1 MTLDELAAT
10 VTSTSPDP
18 VVQRLASLLVLWKDD
33 DTSVQALRNDVER
46 YIGNTWIE
54 RTEVHKTVYA
64 LWSEFVNTAIN
75 SIGGMTMNERLFVFG
90 LTSEFDSASTDEQR
104 ERIYAKLL
112 AKP

>member
-10 VTSTSPDP
+10 VASTSPDP

-54 RTEVHKTVYA
+54 LTEVHKTVYA

-75 SIGGMTMNERLFVFG
+75 SIGGMTMDERLFFFD
-90 LTSEFDSASTDEQR
+90 LASEFDLASTDEQR

-112 AKP
+112 ARP

>member
-1 MTLDELAAT
+1 MTLDELASA
-10 VTSTSPDP
+10 VASTSPDP

-46 YIGNTWIE
+46 YIGNAWIE
-54 RTEVHKTVYA
+54 RAEVHKTIYA

-75 SIGGMTMNERLFVFG
+75 SIGGMTMNERLSFFD